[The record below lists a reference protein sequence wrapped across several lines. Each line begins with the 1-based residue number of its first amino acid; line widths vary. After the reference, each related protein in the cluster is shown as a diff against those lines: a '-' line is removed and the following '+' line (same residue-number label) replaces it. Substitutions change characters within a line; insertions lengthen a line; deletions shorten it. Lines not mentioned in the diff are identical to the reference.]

1 MVQRRLMTSS
11 PGHGANTWWS
21 ISKGFTVTLKEKFKK
36 QSYRMKFTKT
46 QNNLKLQKN
55 HLLLIAHHENLNALF
70 QENWIKAVAKIVS
83 PFLHANVIKYAT
95 GKLRFESPLYP
106 AQGYVCETSRAFGLE
121 RNVTSFHPNIL
132 TVRKNY
138 QSQF

>member
-1 MVQRRLMTSS
+1 MLVWMGATRALNPLQEAQRLCSWMVQRRLMTSS

-55 HLLLIAHHENLNALF
+55 HLLLIAHHENLNVLF

-83 PFLHANVIKYAT
+83 PFLHANVIKYMYA
-95 GKLRFESPLYP
+95 R
-106 AQGYVCETSRAFGLE
+106 RAE
-121 RNVTSFHPNIL
+121 RSALCVM
-132 TVRKNY
+132 
-138 QSQF
+138 